1 MLFLAA
7 ISIFGVNI
15 IVWVL
20 IVAHI
25 VVFGAVAV
33 VFVTVVGGDVAA
45 QQRVSGLERRGW
57 GVCWGVVG

>member
-1 MLFLAA
+1 MSFSAA

-25 VVFGAVAV
+25 VVFAGVAV
-33 VFVTVVGGDVAA
+33 VFVTVVGGDVVV